1 VIESFLDVI
10 TNLPIS
16 FVPPYSLVNDLHA
29 SQFAIKPR
37 RRRSSLTSRLLHPTK
52 LPKMM
57 IRVRGPDGTLRI
69 EVDPSETFGRLGEL
83 VGIRLGYEM
92 LGLILTLW
100 TV

>member
-1 VIESFLDVI
+1 
-10 TNLPIS
+10 
-16 FVPPYSLVNDLHA
+16 
-29 SQFAIKPR
+29 
-37 RRRSSLTSRLLHPTK
+37 
-52 LPKMM
+52 MM